1 MAERGPRLGVLG
13 WPVAHSRSPAMHN
26 AALAAVGLSDW
37 RYQRLPVP
45 PELFAETVR
54 ALPAL
59 GFVGANV
66 TIPHKAAALNLAD
79 TASAR
84 ARAIGAANTL
94 VFGPDGSI
102 WADNTDGPGLV
113 AALGARS
120 FALAGARVQVLGA
133 GGTARAAVWA
143 LGDAGAD
150 VAVWNRTPERAA
162 ALCAELGG
170 RAVTEPEP
178 GQLLVQATAAGL
190 TPQSDL
196 PDFEILAGTADG
208 LGSFE
213 MVVDFVYS
221 DDDGGLLA
229 PARSQGVAVIDGLE
243 LLVRQGA
250 LAFERFTGR
259 PAPVAVMDR
268 VARR

>member
-1 MAERGPRLGVLG
+1 VAERAPRLGVLG
-13 WPVAHSRSPAMHN
+13 WPVAHSRSPAMQN
-26 AALAAVGLSDW
+26 AALAAVGLADW

-66 TIPHKAAALNLAD
+66 TIPHKAAALSLAD
-79 TASAR
+79 AASPR

-94 VFGPDGSI
+94 QFRADGSI

-113 AALGARS
+113 AALAARG
-120 FALAGARVQVLGA
+120 FALAGRRVQVLGA

-143 LGDAGAD
+143 LLDAGAE
-150 VAVWNRTPERAA
+150 VAVWNRTPARAQ

-170 RAVTEPEP
+170 VAVSEPGP

-190 TPQSDL
+190 TPDSDL
-196 PDFEILAGTADG
+196 PDFAPLAATADG
-208 LGSFE
+208 IGSFE

-221 DDDGGLLA
+221 QVGEGLLGA
-229 PARSQGVAVIDGLE
+229 AAAHGVDVVDGVE

-250 LAFERFTGR
+250 LAFELFTGR
-259 PAPVAVMDR
+259 AAPVEVMDR
-268 VARR
+268 AARA